1 MKKYFV
7 FGFMVVL
14 LLVSS
19 VSFASETPASNNIKV
34 CTEAVKYLDV
44 SDAVKTKMIQGC
56 TAADGMSTT
65 EVIGN
70 SKEVLN
76 QANAIAQAI
85 TNTAT
90 GLGVAANTF
99 LATDAGKFTA
109 VLIAWRVMGSDLL
122 GIFSSVFSSV
132 GGVCVLLFWWWLFA
146 FIVRRFIYGYVD
158 RFEETEVNGKKV
170 QTKVR
175 VYNNMHDMYKEI
187 QNKRYDDSSMSPNA
201 LFFILLFV
209 FIVAS
214 FFIIGRVIF

>member
-7 FGFMVVL
+7 LGFMVVL
-14 LLVSS
+14 MMVSS
-19 VSFASETPASNNIKV
+19 LSFATEAPTPNNIQV
-34 CTEAVKYLDV
+34 CTDAVKYLDV
-44 SDAVKTKMIQGC
+44 SDVVKAKMIQGC

-65 EVIGN
+65 EVVGS

-76 QANAIAQAI
+76 QATAIAQAI

-122 GIFSSVFSSV
+122 GIFSSVFTSI
-132 GGVCVLLFWWWLFA
+132 GGVLVLIFWWWLFS

-158 RFEETEVNGKKV
+158 TVEESMVDGKPVK
-170 QTKVR
+170 TKKR
-175 VYNNMHDMYKEI
+175 TYNNMHDLYKQI
-187 QNKRYDDSSMSPNA
+187 QNERYNDNSMSPNA
-201 LFFILLFV
+201 LFFILLIV
-209 FIVAS
+209 FLISS
-214 FFIIGRVIF
+214 FFIIGTVIF

>member
-7 FGFMVVL
+7 FGFMIVL
-14 LLVSS
+14 MLVSS
-19 VSFASETPASNNIKV
+19 LSFATETPVPNNIQV
-34 CTEAVKYLDV
+34 CTDAVKYLDV
-44 SDAVKTKMIQGC
+44 SDVTKTKMIQGC
-56 TAADGMSTT
+56 TASDGVSTA
-65 EVIGN
+65 EVMGN

-132 GGVCVLLFWWWLFA
+132 GGVCVLVFWWWLFA

-158 RFEETEVNGKKV
+158 TVSTSVVDDKTITNKTRK
-170 QTKVR
+170 
-175 VYNNMHDMYKEI
+175 YNCMHDLYKEI
-187 QNKRYDDSSMSPNA
+187 QQNRYDDSSLSPNA
-201 LFFILLFV
+201 LFFILLVV
-209 FIVAS
+209 FILAS
-214 FFIIGRVIF
+214 FFIIGTVIF